1 MGKLGF
7 HDLNDNNP
15 NIGFDK
21 AQMNNLW
28 LGDAPSG
35 DKLAAVSTSG
45 IWNLSGGAN
54 RRLALGIDNDT
65 DIGLNYDLDSI
76 ASQLDS
82 HKML

>member
-7 HDLNDNNP
+7 HDLNDSNP
-15 NIGFDK
+15 SIGFDK
-21 AQMNNLW
+21 AEMNNLW

-45 IWNLSGGAN
+45 IWNLSGGTH
-54 RRLALGIDNDT
+54 RRLNLKVDGDP

-76 ASQLDS
+76 ASLLDS
-82 HKML
+82 HKM